1 MSPPQHQHQPQHRDC
16 GVNVGVGLDA
26 PSQPASETAG
36 ERARPLS
43 PAQPFFDDPDVANPA
58 NASNA
63 AVADA
68 TLDPNGKPTSQEQ
81 GVSNDAT
88 PPSHTI
94 DKSRQQS
101 QRSKR
106 SNVVRFV
113 PLSVPRSRRL
123 QTLSVLFWAV
133 LLPLSLALFFLVLS
147 IPMTWPILFP
157 YLIWIF
163 FIDTAPESGG
173 RRFPWVRKLSVFRYF
188 AEYFPISMIKTTD
201 LPPDRPYIFGYHPH
215 GILGVAAVAN
225 LATDATEFPASFPG
239 ITPHLLTL
247 ATNFTIPFFRDVIMA
262 MGICSVSRR
271 SCEAILRKGNGNAIA
286 IVVGGASES
295 LNARP
300 GTADLTLR
308 RRLGFIKIA
317 IRNGADLVP
326 VFSFGENDVYEQL
339 SNEKGTKVYALQ
351 KRFQSLF
358 GFTLPIFHGRGIF
371 NYSIGLMPYRHP
383 IVSVVGR
390 PIHVTK
396 NPDPTK
402 EEVEEVQRQYIE
414 ELMNIWETWKDAYA
428 ANRIKEL
435 TIIA

>member
-1 MSPPQHQHQPQHRDC
+1 M
-16 GVNVGVGLDA
+16 
-26 PSQPASETAG
+26 
-36 ERARPLS
+36 
-43 PAQPFFDDPDVANPA
+43 
-58 NASNA
+58 
-63 AVADA
+63 
-68 TLDPNGKPTSQEQ
+68 
-81 GVSNDAT
+81 
-88 PPSHTI
+88 I
-94 DKSRQQS
+94 
-101 QRSKR
+101 
-106 SNVVRFV
+106 RFA

-123 QTLSVLFWAV
+123 QTLGVLFWAL
-133 LLPLSLALFFLVLS
+133 LLPISIALFFLILS
-147 IPMTWPILFP
+147 VPLFWPIVIP

-173 RRFPWVRKLSVFRYF
+173 RRFPRVRKLAVFRYF

-247 ATNFTIPFFRDVIMA
+247 ATNFTIPIFRDVIMA

-271 SCEAILRKGNGNAIA
+271 SCESILRKGKGNAIA

-300 GTADLTLR
+300 GTADLTLK

-339 SNEKGTKVYALQ
+339 SNEEGTKVYAIQ

-358 GFTLPIFHGRGIF
+358 GFTLPIFHGRGVF

-390 PIHVTK
+390 PIHVKK

-402 EEVEEVQRQYIE
+402 EEVEEVQKQYID
-414 ELMNIWETWKDAYA
+414 ELMNIWDTWKDAYA
-428 ANRIKEL
+428 ANRTKEL